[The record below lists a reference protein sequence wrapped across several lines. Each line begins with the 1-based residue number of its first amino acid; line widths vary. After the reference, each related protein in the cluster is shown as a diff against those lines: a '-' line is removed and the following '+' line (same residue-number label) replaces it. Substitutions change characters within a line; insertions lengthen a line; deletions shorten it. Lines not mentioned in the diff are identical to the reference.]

1 MYCYQE
7 IGRYKYAYVWLNID
21 ACGINEGNIDV
32 MIELDLSNLKSLYLG
47 MIWFIEIIINWIKK
61 WERYVRNNAIIKQTE
76 LFFIVI

>member
-1 MYCYQE
+1 ML
-7 IGRYKYAYVWLNID
+7 GRCIAIKRLDVWLNID